1 MAELYLRYQVAVTGR
16 QTAKSA
22 LPSPSKS
29 PETGTSPVAPHCCC
43 RSGMAELYLRYQVAV
58 TGRQTAKSALPSPSK
73 SPAIGA
79 SDADGWP
86 VGGIACAVGADTPNA
101 TKEPTSPAVARMV
114 RNFMLDCPCL
124 GILLRRFRPRAAA
137 GLAAVLP
144 ISAVDVSSGR
154 TVRWRDMKVRLVGW
168 WDTAGSFV
176 RGGMTVPLRLDLD
189 RLSAWPV
196 PVQARSRLGIAAA
209 GHRRSL
215 KMVGRREHQ
224 SPFRYARASVGTRR
238 VVPPITARPRTEND
252 APWSRLVGHATPW
265 IREHAFVSW
274 KVQPDTNQLR

>member
-1 MAELYLRYQVAVTGR
+1 SPLAPHCCCPSGLPELYLRYQVAVMGR

-101 TKEPTSPAVARMV
+101 TREPTSPAVATKV
-114 RNFMLDCPCL
+114 PNFML
-124 GILLRRFRPRAAA
+124 
-137 GLAAVLP
+137 
-144 ISAVDVSSGR
+144 
-154 TVRWRDMKVRLVGW
+154 
-168 WDTAGSFV
+168 
-176 RGGMTVPLRLDLD
+176 
-189 RLSAWPV
+189 
-196 PVQARSRLGIAAA
+196 
-209 GHRRSL
+209 
-215 KMVGRREHQ
+215 
-224 SPFRYARASVGTRR
+224 
-238 VVPPITARPRTEND
+238 
-252 APWSRLVGHATPW
+252 
-265 IREHAFVSW
+265 
-274 KVQPDTNQLR
+274 